1 MTDSSRNALIARL
14 PKAELHLHIEGS
26 FEPEQMMA
34 LAERN
39 KIDLRFKTLD
49 EAKAAYNFSNL
60 QEFLDLYYEGMQ
72 VLRTEEDFHDLTW
85 AYLQRVTGDNV
96 RHVEIFFDPQ
106 AHTERGVPFGAVAD
120 GILGALKRGEE
131 ELGISSYVIMSFLRH
146 LSEEDGFDL
155 LKVSEPWHDRFIG
168 VGLDSSEMGHPPSK
182 FERLYKR
189 CRELGFKLCM
199 HAGEEGP
206 PQYVRQALLDIGVDR
221 IDHGN
226 RSMEDAA
233 LIGVLKETQV
243 PLTNCPLS
251 NLSLCVIDDLKDSPV
266 KAQLEAGLLVTVNSD
281 DPAYFG
287 GYIGRNY
294 VQVSEALGLSEAQVV
309 QLARNSFTGSFL
321 PDADKLRHLATIDAA
336 LAQTQAGH

>member
-1 MTDSSRNALIARL
+1 MTQRDLIRRL

-26 FEPEQMMA
+26 FEPELMMQ
-34 LAERN
+34 LAARN
-39 KIDLRFKTLD
+39 RIDLRFRTLD

-85 AYLQRVTGDNV
+85 AYLQRAAADNV
-96 RHVEIFFDPQ
+96 RHVEMFFDPQ
-106 AHTERGVPFGAVAD
+106 AHTGRGVPFGVVTE
-120 GILGALKRGEE
+120 GILAALKRGET
-131 ELGISSYVIMSFLRH
+131 ELGLTSYLILSFLRH
-146 LSEEDGFDL
+146 LPEEDGFAL
-155 LKVSEPWHDRFIG
+155 LKGSEGWHDKFVG
-168 VGLDSSEMGHPPSK
+168 VGLDSSEMGHPPLK

-189 CRELGFKLCM
+189 CRDIGFKLCM

-206 PQYVRQALLDIGVDR
+206 PQYVREALIDIGVDR

-226 RSMEDAA
+226 RSMEDPA
-233 LIGVLKETQV
+233 LIQVLKDTQV

-251 NLSLCVIDDLKDSPV
+251 NLSLCVIRDLKDSPV
-266 KAQLEAGLLVTVNSD
+266 KAQLEAGLMVTVNSD

-294 VQVSEALGLSEAQVV
+294 E
-309 QLARNSFTGSFL
+309 
-321 PDADKLRHLATIDAA
+321 
-336 LAQTQAGH
+336 

>member
-1 MTDSSRNALIARL
+1 MTQRELIQRL

-26 FEPEQMMA
+26 FEPELMMQ
-34 LAERN
+34 LAARN

-85 AYLQRVTGDNV
+85 AYLQRAAADNV
-96 RHVEIFFDPQ
+96 RHVEMFFDPQ
-106 AHTERGVPFGAVAD
+106 AHTERGVAFGTVTE
-120 GILGALKRGEE
+120 GILAALARGEK
-131 ELGISSYVIMSFLRH
+131 ELGISGYLIMSFLRH

-155 LKVSEPWHDRFIG
+155 LKVSEPWHDRFVG
-168 VGLDSSEMGHPPSK
+168 VGLDSSEMGHPPMK
-182 FERLYKR
+182 FARLYKR
-189 CRELGFKLCM
+189 CRDMGFKLCM

-206 PQYVRQALLDIGVDR
+206 PDYVREALVEIGVDR

-226 RSMEDAA
+226 RSMEDPE
-233 LIGVLKETQV
+233 LIRILKDTQV

-251 NLSLCVIDDLKDSPV
+251 NLSLCVIDDLKQSPV
-266 KAQLEAGLLVTVNSD
+266 KAQLEQGLMVTVNSD

-294 VQVSEALGLSEAQVV
+294 EQVSAALGMSDTQVV
-309 QLARNSFTGSFL
+309 LLARNSFAASFR
-321 PDADKLRHLATIDAA
+321 PEADKARHLKEVAA
-336 LAQTQAGH
+336 AA

>member
-1 MTDSSRNALIARL
+1 MTQHDLIQRL

-26 FEPEQMMA
+26 FEPELMMQ
-34 LAERN
+34 LAARN

-85 AYLQRVTGDNV
+85 AYLQRAAADNV
-96 RHVEIFFDPQ
+96 RHVEMFFDPQ
-106 AHTERGVPFGAVAD
+106 AHTERGVAFGTVTE
-120 GILGALKRGEE
+120 GILAALKRGER
-131 ELGISSYVIMSFLRH
+131 ELGISSYLILSFLRH
-146 LSEEDGFDL
+146 LSEADGFEL

-168 VGLDSSEMGHPPSK
+168 VGLDSSEMGHPPLK

-206 PQYVRQALLDIGVDR
+206 PDYVREALIEIGVDR

-226 RSMEDAA
+226 RSMEDPA
-233 LIGVLKETQV
+233 LIQILKDTQT

-251 NLSLCVIDDLKDSPV
+251 NLSLCVIKDLKDSPV
-266 KAQLEAGLLVTVNSD
+266 KAQLEAGLMVTVNSD

-287 GYIGRNY
+287 GYVGRNY
-294 VQVSEALGLSEAQVV
+294 EKTAEALGLSDAQVI
-309 QLARNSFTGSFL
+309 QLARNSFTASFL
-321 PDADKLRHLATIDAA
+321 PEAEKQKHLAAIDLA
-336 LAQTQAGH
+336 LA

>member
-1 MTDSSRNALIARL
+1 MTQSDLIQRL

-26 FEPEQMMA
+26 FEPELMMQ
-34 LAERN
+34 LAARN
-39 KIDLRFKTLD
+39 RIDLRFKTLE

-85 AYLQRVTGDNV
+85 AYLQRAAADNV
-96 RHVEIFFDPQ
+96 RHVEMFFDPQ
-106 AHTERGVPFGAVAD
+106 AHTARGVPFGAVTE
-120 GILGALKRGEE
+120 GILAALARGEK
-131 ELGISSYVIMSFLRH
+131 ELGISGYLIMSFLRH

-155 LKVSEPWHDRFIG
+155 LKVSEPWHDKFIG
-168 VGLDSSEMGHPPSK
+168 VGLDSSEMGHPPLK

-189 CRELGFKLCM
+189 CGDMGFKLCM

-206 PQYVRQALLDIGVDR
+206 PQYVREALLDIGVDR

-226 RSMEDAA
+226 RSMEDEG
-233 LIGVLKETQV
+233 LIEILRDTQT

-251 NLSLCVIDDLKDSPV
+251 NLSLCVIHDLKDSPV
-266 KAQLEAGLLVTVNSD
+266 KAQLEAGLMVTVNSD

-294 VQVSEALGLSEAQVV
+294 EQVSQALGLSEAQIV
-309 QLARNSFTGSFL
+309 QLARNGFEASFL
-321 PDADKLRHLATIDAA
+321 PGVAKKRHLAAIDAV
-336 LAQTQAGH
+336 TN

>member
-1 MTDSSRNALIARL
+1 MTQRDLIQRL

-26 FEPEQMMA
+26 FEPELMMQ
-34 LAERN
+34 LAARN
-39 KIDLRFKTLD
+39 RIDLRFKTL
-49 EAKAAYNFSNL
+49 EQAKAAYNFSNL

-85 AYLQRVTGDNV
+85 AYLQRAAADNV
-96 RHVEIFFDPQ
+96 RHVEMFFDPQ
-106 AHTERGVPFGAVAD
+106 AHTARGVPFGAVTE
-120 GILGALKRGEE
+120 GILAALARGEK
-131 ELGISSYVIMSFLRH
+131 ELGISGYLIMSFLRH

-155 LKVSEPWHDRFIG
+155 LKVSEPWHDKFIG
-168 VGLDSSEMGHPPSK
+168 VGLDSSEMGHPPLK

-189 CRELGFKLCM
+189 CGDMGFKLCM

-206 PQYVRQALLDIGVDR
+206 PQYVREALLDIGVDR

-226 RSMEDAA
+226 RSMEDEG
-233 LIGVLKETQV
+233 LIEILRDTQT

-251 NLSLCVIDDLKDSPV
+251 NLSLCVIHDLKDSPV
-266 KAQLEAGLLVTVNSD
+266 KAQLEAGLMVTVNSD

-294 VQVSEALGLSEAQVV
+294 EQVSQALGLSEAQIV
-309 QLARNSFTGSFL
+309 QLARNGFEASFL
-321 PDADKLRHLATIDAA
+321 PGVAKKRHLAAIDAV
-336 LAQTQAGH
+336 TN

>member
-1 MTDSSRNALIARL
+1 MTQRDLIQRL

-26 FEPEQMMA
+26 FEPELMMQ
-34 LAERN
+34 LAARN
-39 KIDLRFKTLD
+39 RIDLRFKTL
-49 EAKAAYNFSNL
+49 EQAKAAYNFSNL

-85 AYLQRVTGDNV
+85 AYLQRAAADNV
-96 RHVEIFFDPQ
+96 RHVEMFFDPQ
-106 AHTERGVPFGAVAD
+106 AHTARGVPFGAVTE
-120 GILGALKRGEE
+120 GILAALARGEK
-131 ELGISSYVIMSFLRH
+131 ELGISGYLIMSFLRH

-155 LKVSEPWHDRFIG
+155 LKVSEPWHDKFIG
-168 VGLDSSEMGHPPSK
+168 VGLDSSEMGHPPLK

-189 CRELGFKLCM
+189 CGDMGFKLCM

-206 PQYVRQALLDIGVDR
+206 PQYVREALLDIGVDR

-226 RSMEDAA
+226 RSMEDEG
-233 LIGVLKETQV
+233 LIEILRDTQT

-251 NLSLCVIDDLKDSPV
+251 NLSLCVIHDLKDSPV
-266 KAQLEAGLLVTVNSD
+266 KAQLEAGLMVTVNSD

-294 VQVSEALGLSEAQVV
+294 EQVSQALGLSETQIV
-309 QLARNSFTGSFL
+309 QLARNGFEASFL
-321 PDADKLRHLATIDAA
+321 PGVAKKRHLAAIDAV
-336 LAQTQAGH
+336 TN